1 MKHLTPT
8 LKYCG
13 AQAESRAISL
23 AGHTEGSTKAVSEST
38 EPKKFRGFGH
48 GGCKDWGLLSLNF
61 APACGIAH
69 GEKDIER
76 AVEALVQEGTIM
88 ETMVNPLQQS

>member
-48 GGCKDWGLLSLNF
+48 AAYRIYLDHVCGAKVKESFLVGVQGVERKPGLLRGPQL
-61 APACGIAH
+61 I
-69 GEKDIER
+69 
-76 AVEALVQEGTIM
+76 
-88 ETMVNPLQQS
+88 